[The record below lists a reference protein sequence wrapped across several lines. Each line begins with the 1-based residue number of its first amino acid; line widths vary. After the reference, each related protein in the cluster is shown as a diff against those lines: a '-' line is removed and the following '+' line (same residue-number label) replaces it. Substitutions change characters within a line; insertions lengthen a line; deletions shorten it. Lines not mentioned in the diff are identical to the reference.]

1 MTPRIATPTPPRLR
15 RRLAA
20 RREVLPLRQT
30 PVAEVTK
37 VAEVPVPRRPL
48 RAAMGAEAHPPP
60 LLEVAEKV
68 AVVRLRPL
76 RAPAVPVA
84 KGDQLRRLRA
94 AEVRA
99 EKVAVG
105 EALPST

>member
-1 MTPRIATPTPPRLR
+1 MTPRIATPTPRRLR
-15 RRLAA
+15 RRLIA
-20 RREVLPLRQT
+20 RRGVPRPT
-30 PVAEVTK
+30 PAAAVMRVVA
-37 VAEVPVPRRPL
+37 VPVPRRPL
-48 RAAMGAEAHPPP
+48 LAAMGAEAHPPP
-60 LLEVAEKV
+60 LLEVAEKAV
-68 AVVRLRPL
+68 VVRLRPL